1 MKPKVYGFI
10 PEENLI
16 DLNFSCRLVVDPNRE
31 YFNLVKNERES
42 FDKMILIHGCE
53 PKSINNITKEI
64 IEFHKYFDKIYSFD
78 EEVLSNCENSEL
90 FQFGSCWV
98 LTDKIGELIMKES
111 EFQEKGFDKKFKVSF
126 IKSNK
131 NSLEGHKLRN
141 SVPELIKNKK
151 FEPLH
156 MQNIPIKF
164 PLFKDSMFHIAIEN
178 TRENNYF
185 SEKVIDCF
193 MTKTVPIY
201 WGCPNIGGIF
211 DEKGI
216 ITFNNLN
223 ELNVILENLTEEDYV
238 NRLKY
243 IEKNYTVSK
252 KYAFFFERINNLL
265 LNLK

>member
-53 PKSINNITKEI
+53 PKSINNITREI
-64 IEFHKYFDKIYSFD
+64 IENHKYFDVIYSFD
-78 EEVLSNCENSEL
+78 EEVLSNCENSKI

-98 LTDKIGELIMKES
+98 LSDKIGESVMKES
-111 EFQEKGFDKKFKVSF
+111 EFVEKIFNKEFEVSF

-131 NSLEGHKLRN
+131 NSLEGHRLRN
-141 SVPELIKNKK
+141 SVPDLLKNKSFK
-151 FEPLH
+151 SLH

-164 PLFKDSMFHIAIEN
+164 PLFKNSMFHVAIEN
-178 TRENNYF
+178 TREKNYF
-185 SEKVIDCF
+185 TEKIIDCF
-193 MTKTVPIY
+193 MTKTIPIY
-201 WGCPNIGGIF
+201 WGCPNINDVF

-216 ITFNNLN
+216 IVFNDLS
-223 ELNVILENLTEEDYV
+223 ELNILLKNLTEEDY
-238 NRLKY
+238 LKRMESV
-243 IEKNYTVSK
+243 EKNYITAK
-252 KYAFFFERINNLL
+252 KYAFFFERVNNIL
-265 LNLK
+265 LNLT

>member
-16 DLNFSCRLVVDPNRE
+16 DLDFSCRLIVDPNKE
-31 YFNLVKNERES
+31 YFNLLKNERND
-42 FDKMILIHGCE
+42 FDKVILIHGCE

-64 IEFHKYFDKIYSFD
+64 IENSKYFDKIYSFD
-78 EEVLSNCENSEL
+78 EKVLSECKNSEL
-90 FQFGSCWV
+90 FYFGSCWV
-98 LTDKIGELIMKES
+98 LSDKVGESILKES
-111 EFQEKGFDKKFKVSF
+111 EFQEKTFDKKFKVSF

-131 NSLEGHKLRN
+131 NFLEGHRLRN

-201 WGCPNIGGIF
+201 WGCPNIGDIF
-211 DEKGI
+211 DKKGI
-216 ITFNNLN
+216 ITFNDLS
-223 ELNVILENLTEEDYV
+223 ELNFILENLTEKEYY
-238 NRLKY
+238 NKLESL
-243 IEKNYTVSK
+243 EKNYLISK
-252 KYAFFFERINNLL
+252 NYAFFFERINNI
-265 LNLK
+265 LKKL